1 MSPLPEAANQHRT
14 PVPRDTQPAV
24 LTPPSPAEFS
34 HRHNFTAYMKIVAGM
49 TARLPRGRVL
59 DLPAGA
65 GQMSQALRDQGHEV
79 VPADINAHDPS
90 YVWVDMT
97 ARLPFPDESFDAV
110 VCLEGIEHVL
120 RPHDLLGELF
130 RVCRVG
136 GSVIVST
143 PNISS
148 MFSRIQFFYTGT
160 FHQFHFTQLRDL
172 PPGTPDDR
180 FHVSPVDLGWLWHHG
195 SYWGGDVVEAT
206 ADRIKKKFLLPV
218 YGLTHLFG
226 WPWAHKLFIRK
237 GRPEH
242 AERNRAMFRHARSW
256 KVTTGRSLIV
266 RYEKVRHVTEPP
278 RTATLSRP

>member
-1 MSPLPEAANQHRT
+1 MASAPQAANQ
-14 PVPRDTQPAV
+14 PRPA
-24 LTPPSPAEFS
+24 TGPPEIPGLSPGEAARPPEFS
-34 HRHNFTAYMKIVAGM
+34 HRHNFTGYMKVVAAM
-49 TARLPRGRVL
+49 TDRLPRGRVL
-59 DLPAGA
+59 DIPAGA
-65 GQMSQALRDQGHEV
+65 GQVTKALRDQGHDV
-79 VPADINAHDPS
+79 VPADINAHDPTF
-90 YVWVDMT
+90 VWADMT
-97 ARLPFPDESFDAV
+97 APLPFPDASFDAV

-130 RVCRVG
+130 RVCKVG

-160 FHQFHFTQLRDL
+160 FHQFHFTQLREL
-172 PPGTPDDR
+172 PPGAPDDR

-195 SYWGGDVVEAT
+195 SYWGGSVVET
-206 ADRIKKKFLLPV
+206 SADRIKKKFLLPV
-218 YGLTHLFG
+218 YALTHLFG
-226 WPWAHKLFIRK
+226 WPWAYRLFVSK

-266 RYEKVRHVTEPP
+266 RYEKIRHVSEP
-278 RTATLSRP
+278 ARP